1 MDRFL
6 NSNANKRSRSDSDE
20 VTPASKKPRS
30 CSKQGNV
37 PASVRVAEFGKKL
50 FYEDSGKLFCRP
62 CNLVVDHYRGA
73 TPSGKLCGLRFSI
86 SSSSTLSGMDLHR
99 LTVRRV

>member
-6 NSNANKRSRSDSDE
+6 NSNANNRSRSDSDDAKRSRSDSDE

-30 CSKQGNV
+30 CLKQGNV

-50 FYEDSGKLFCRP
+50 F
-62 CNLVVDHYRGA
+62 
-73 TPSGKLCGLRFSI
+73 
-86 SSSSTLSGMDLHR
+86 
-99 LTVRRV
+99 

>member
-6 NSNANKRSRSDSDE
+6 NSNANKRYRSDSDE

-37 PASVRVAEFGKKL
+37 PASVRRKL
-50 FYEDSGKLFCRP
+50 VSGPLM
-62 CNLVVDHYRGA
+62 VG
-73 TPSGKLCGLRFSI
+73 S
-86 SSSSTLSGMDLHR
+86 DL
-99 LTVRRV
+99 

>member
-20 VTPASKKPRS
+20 VTPASKKPR
-30 CSKQGNV
+30 KQGNV
-37 PASVRVAEFGKKL
+37 PASVRVAELGKKL

-62 CNLVVDHYRGA
+62 CNLVVDHYRKYTVA
-73 TPSGKLCGLRFSI
+73 KHLKSKVIALFKL
-86 SSSSTLSGMDLHR
+86 SSRMKMI
-99 LTVRRV
+99 VECFN

>member
-37 PASVRVAEFGKKL
+37 PASVRVAEFGKKTVGSC
-50 FYEDSGKLFCRP
+50 F
-62 CNLVVDHYRGA
+62 VVPVTYWLITIGNI
-73 TPSGKLCGLRFSI
+73 LLLSI
-86 SSSSTLSGMDLHR
+86 SSQLR
-99 LTVRRV
+99 

>member
-6 NSNANKRSRSDSDE
+6 ISNANKRSRSDSDK

-37 PASVRVAEFGKKL
+37 TASVRVAEFG
-50 FYEDSGKLFCRP
+50 
-62 CNLVVDHYRGA
+62 
-73 TPSGKLCGLRFSI
+73 
-86 SSSSTLSGMDLHR
+86 M
-99 LTVRRV
+99 

>member
-6 NSNANKRSRSDSDE
+6 NSNANKRSDSDE

-50 FYEDSGKLFCRP
+50 FYEDSGKLSCRP
-62 CNLVVDHYRGA
+62 CNLVVDHYRKHTVA
-73 TPSGKLCGLRFSI
+73 KHLKSKVIALFKL
-86 SSSSTLSGMDLHR
+86 SSRMKMI
-99 LTVRRV
+99 VECFN

>member
-6 NSNANKRSRSDSDE
+6 ISNANKRSRSDSDE

-37 PASVRVAEFGKKL
+37 TASVRVA
-50 FYEDSGKLFCRP
+50 DSEC
-62 CNLVVDHYRGA
+62 
-73 TPSGKLCGLRFSI
+73 
-86 SSSSTLSGMDLHR
+86 SSSDG
-99 LTVRRV
+99 

>member
-50 FYEDSGKLFCRP
+50 FYEDSGKLFSSYTRI
-62 CNLVVDHYRGA
+62 V
-73 TPSGKLCGLRFSI
+73 TKLRTTMSD
-86 SSSSTLSGMDLHR
+86 STLRTCNMLH
-99 LTVRRV
+99 

>member
-6 NSNANKRSRSDSDE
+6 ISNANKRFRSDCNE
-20 VTPASKKPRS
+20 ATPTSKKPRS

-37 PASVRVAEFGKKL
+37 TASVRVAQFGKKL

-62 CNLVVDHYRGA
+62 CNLVVDHYRKDTVA
-73 TPSGKLCGLRFSI
+73 KHLKSKVIALLRVI
-86 SSSSTLSGMDLHR
+86 LVID
-99 LTVRRV
+99 

>member
-37 PASVRVAEFGKKL
+37 PASVRVAEFGIRSFSTKTVGSC
-50 FYEDSGKLFCRP
+50 F
-62 CNLVVDHYRGA
+62 VVPV
-73 TPSGKLCGLRFSI
+73 T
-86 SSSSTLSGMDLHR
+86 
-99 LTVRRV
+99 

>member
-6 NSNANKRSRSDSDE
+6 NSNANKMSRSDSDE
-20 VTPASKKPRS
+20 VTPASKKPLS

-62 CNLVVDHYRGA
+62 CNLVVDHYRKNTVA
-73 TPSGKLCGLRFSI
+73 KHLKSKVIALFKPSSRMKMIVECFN
-86 SSSSTLSGMDLHR
+86 
-99 LTVRRV
+99 